1 MSEVTTVFQKG
12 SQVKYVHHSLMEAN
26 MEDNKQTPKLVLES
40 SLQERIELVR
50 QDVEAFY
57 AAMQEMVKD
66 PSPEKLAQLRDKAF
80 EHAEDEFELGSIL
93 SRMINQK
100 ETMDLD
106 DVDLEEGDFDWADD
120 QEMFVLLEE
129 ALELLKSSAELLAR
143 MKKYRKHILL
153 ELDEY
158 GELPRA
164 LSGLHDALLE
174 RLEKLVDVRNDF

>member
-1 MSEVTTVFQKG
+1 
-12 SQVKYVHHSLMEAN
+12 
-26 MEDNKQTPKLVLES
+26 MEDNKQFPMTVLDS

-50 QDVEAFY
+50 QDVEELY

-80 EHAEDEFELGSIL
+80 EHAEDEFELGFIL
-93 SRMINQK
+93 SRINKQA
-100 ETMDLD
+100 ESSDED
-106 DVDLEEGDFDWADD
+106 EIDLEEGDFDWADD

-129 ALELLKSSAELLAR
+129 ALELLKGSAELLAR

-174 RLEKLVDVRNDF
+174 RLEKLADVRNDF

>member
-1 MSEVTTVFQKG
+1 
-12 SQVKYVHHSLMEAN
+12 
-26 MEDNKQTPKLVLES
+26 MEDNKTVLVS
-40 SLQERIELVR
+40 SLQARIELVR

-66 PSPEKLAQLRDKAF
+66 PTTEKLTQLRDKAF
-80 EHAEDEFELGSIL
+80 EHAENEFELGSIL
-93 SRMINQK
+93 SRIINQT
-100 ETMDLD
+100 ETVGEDEI
-106 DVDLEEGDFDWADD
+106 DLEEGDFDWADD

-129 ALELLKSSAELLAR
+129 ALELLKGSAELLAR

-174 RLEKLVDVRNDF
+174 RLEKLADVRNDF

>member
-12 SQVKYVHHSLMEAN
+12 SQVKYVHHSLLEEN
-26 MEDNKQTPKLVLES
+26 MEERTKKFETINDPT
-40 SLQERIELVR
+40 LQEK
-50 QDVEAFY
+50 VEAIHQVFETFF
-57 AAMQEMVKD
+57 ASMKDMVKD
-66 PSPEKLAQLRDKAF
+66 PSVENLEKVRDMVFDNAERQF
-80 EHAEDEFELGSIL
+80 EFGSVL
-93 SRMINQK
+93 SRIINQSHS
-100 ETMDLD
+100 D
-106 DVDLEEGDFDWADD
+106 DDFEVEEEDADFDWADD

-174 RLEKLVDVRNDF
+174 RLEKLADVRNDF